1 LENVFDDIIDF
12 LKLSYP
18 ADESILIG
26 CRAESG
32 NSYECCEYD
41 IIVLAS
47 NKNENDNI
55 FRKEKFDFFQISD
68 KKLKIRFC
76 NKDDFIHNKAIAFQT
91 CINLTNPVLKN
102 SSDNFFRKK
111 IEYSKKN
118 FKILTKRNLLQ
129 FALDCTNINKI
140 ALKDSSSQSL
150 SSYYVNMMS
159 FNVLELLIQLFANK
173 NPSPSHL
180 KYQINTIKEISSK
193 IKEHVDIIS
202 EYLALD
208 RSNVSTITRSE
219 KSLFFLLNHNKCHKL
234 EIEFFKNKLQYFKKK
249 SMYVDAN
256 LLIHSFL
263 KKENFNINYIKNYN
277 KLLNYILDIPNK
289 ETIIILKELNH
300 LFNIINN
307 FIKNS
312 Y

>member
-12 LKLSYP
+12 LKLSYH

-41 IIVLAS
+41 IIVLES
-47 NKNENDNI
+47 NKDENDNI
-55 FRKEKFDFFQISD
+55 FKKNKFDFFQISD
-68 KKLKIRFC
+68 KKLKIYFC
-76 NKDDFIHNKAIAFQT
+76 NKDNFICNKAIDFQNY
-91 CINLTNPVLKN
+91 INLTNSILKN
-102 SSDNFFRKK
+102 NSLNYFKK
-111 IEYSKKN
+111 KMEYSKKN
-118 FKILTKRNLLQ
+118 FKILMKRKLLQ
-129 FALDCTNINKI
+129 FSLDCTKINKQI
-140 ALKDSSSQSL
+140 LKDFSSQSL
-150 SSYYVNMMS
+150 SSYHVNMMS
-159 FNVLELLIQLFANK
+159 FNVLELLIQLFLNK
-173 NPSPSHL
+173 NPSPSHI
-180 KYQINTIKEISSK
+180 KYQINTIKEINSK
-193 IKEHVDIIS
+193 IKEQVDIIS